1 VSATSE
7 RPECPT
13 HGAYF
18 GRGCP
23 RCDLDDAA
31 WTDAHAAWTP
41 TPPARQDGGG
51 GEGTPREVAGE
62 TTLPREV
69 AELLPSPLYTVQTNL
84 FGDD

>member
-1 VSATSE
+1 MSATSE
-7 RPECPT
+7 RPECPA

-41 TPPARQDGGG
+41 PSREGGR
-51 GEGTPREVAGE
+51 EEAAEPREVAGE